1 MEPQRF
7 FFLNAAA
14 YICDEN
20 LSYGS
25 HVFPPATVNVHFAL
39 CFPHDVLMHA
49 HVVHFQKVAFF
60 TIYTAQFQSIS
71 QIPKTT
77 KTHLLFLFSKMRLLP
92 KVKPKTTLYSFL
104 FQNIL
109 LQ

>member
-1 MEPQRF
+1 MSPVRMEPQRF

-25 HVFPPATVNVHFAL
+25 HVCPPATVNVHFAL

-49 HVVHFQKVAFF
+49 HVVHFQKSCIFH
-60 TIYTAQFQSIS
+60 Y
-71 QIPKTT
+71 
-77 KTHLLFLFSKMRLLP
+77 
-92 KVKPKTTLYSFL
+92 LYSTIPVNFPNP
-104 FQNIL
+104 QNNKNTFTFSVFKNAL
-109 LQ
+109 VT